1 VALLSPPYALG
12 SAGLVLSGKTLRLA
26 AGGAFRNATAGVQGV
41 PGVLY
46 GPPGTMGELTLN
58 SNTSLTVNPFRAVV
72 QNTQDTTQ
80 GQYVVANDGPV
91 TFTTA
96 TTPAV
101 PTQDASQFR
110 RAYVAAYVA
119 DAQVA
124 GVAST
129 ATTDRA
135 ALDIL
140 PGPLAA
146 SAAAAA
152 YPAVPPNGLI
162 LGELLIPPTGQAVTV
177 TPYNQRTT
185 ARGAILPV
193 TATGIARPGHDGD
206 PGGYVGQYR
215 DHPTRGQ
222 LQRWNGAAWAGAPV
236 EDTGWVVIPTIPPA
250 VVGSDGCAIRRVNGI
265 VFFSFHITASAGFGV
280 GFAPVLFPAA
290 YSPSAYLWF
299 TGVYYGVTAGA
310 VGFRITAD
318 GNTYLASGTA
328 SGSSIL
334 TVGGS
339 FPAA

>member
-1 VALLSPPYALG
+1 
-12 SAGLVLSGKTLRLA
+12 
-26 AGGAFRNATAGVQGV
+26 
-41 PGVLY
+41 
-46 GPPGTMGELTLN
+46 MGELTLN
-58 SNTSLTVNPFRAVV
+58 SNTSLTVAPFRAVV

-80 GQYVVANDGPV
+80 GQYLPANDGPV

-110 RAYVAAYVA
+110 RAYVAVYVA

-135 ALDIL
+135 VLDIL
-140 PGPLAA
+140 PGALAA

-152 YPAVPPNGLI
+152 YPAVPVNGLI

-215 DHPTRGQ
+215 DHPTRGL

-236 EDTGWVVIPTIPPA
+236 EDTGWVVLPTIPPA
-250 VVGSDGCAIRRVNGI
+250 VVGSDGCAIRRVNG
-265 VFFSFHITASAGFGV
+265 VTFFSIHATAPTGSGSASPRCCSPPPTPRRRASGSPASTTGSRRARS
-280 GFAPVLFPAA
+280 GSASPPTAPPTSLPGPPRAA
-290 YSPSAYLWF
+290 PSSPSAAPSPSPDPTLR
-299 TGVYYGVTAGA
+299 GC
-310 VGFRITAD
+310 
-318 GNTYLASGTA
+318 
-328 SGSSIL
+328 
-334 TVGGS
+334 
-339 FPAA
+339 PP